1 MLRQKMFLLAAAS
14 LMTAISALPAAA
26 EQVAWQTNLEEAMAE
41 ARESN
46 RPVLLHFWTPDCVPC
61 RRLEKSVLNQPR
73 VVETLERQFI
83 PVKVNAQDHPE
94 IARRYHV
101 SSVPVDV
108 VVTANNEEL
117 ARMYTPQ
124 DPDRYVAQL
133 SAIAITEGGAEVAE
147 TAIKPRSRNSRPTAI
162 DMSVAQANDEPA
174 TSSSEDAGE
183 EAAESAVEEESTRDE
198 APKTSTVTASSRP
211 KRSSETASDEP
222 EPREVIN
229 RFARQNQSDEES
241 DSTPAAPSRKRSW
254 GQWPREAKSEP
265 AEVAAAEAT
274 EEEATEPAVEASTDS
289 ASEEAPS
296 QAVKPARMASK
307 TSAPSKSQAMGLDG
321 YCPVTLVQKQAWKKG
336 DSRFGVVHRGR
347 TYLFAGQ
354 EEKDTFFANPDEFS
368 PALSGID
375 PVEFSETGEVMDGQR
390 EHGVVYQNRV
400 YLFATEKNL
409 ETFWQEPERYASR
422 IQQAMETGDFNQL
435 RR

>member
-14 LMTAISALPAAA
+14 LMTAFSALPAMA
-26 EQVAWQTNLEEAMAE
+26 EQVAWQTDLEEAMTA

-46 RPVLLHFWTPDCVPC
+46 RPILMHFWTPDCVPC

-94 IARRYHV
+94 LARRYHV

-108 VVTANNEEL
+108 IVTANNEEL

-124 DPDRYVAQL
+124 DADRYVAQL
-133 SAIAITEGGAEVAE
+133 SAIAIADGSTEVAE
-147 TAIKPRSRNSRPTAI
+147 TATPPRRRSARPVPPDSPTESSEEPADEPSPQTVAESTDENSPSEEIRDESPAATVVASSKRSPREVPTA
-162 DMSVAQANDEPA
+162 
-174 TSSSEDAGE
+174 
-183 EAAESAVEEESTRDE
+183 
-198 APKTSTVTASSRP
+198 
-211 KRSSETASDEP
+211 DEP

-229 RFARQNQSDEES
+229 RFARQNTSQSSE
-241 DSTPAAPSRKRSW
+241 
-254 GQWPREAKSEP
+254 EP
-265 AEVAAAEAT
+265 AESTAEKPNWKRWPRSEKPQAAEVASAEGESAASDEGNESMDASTETVIEKSPKVAAKSRRAAN
-274 EEEATEPAVEASTDS
+274 DS
-289 ASEEAPS
+289 G
-296 QAVKPARMASK
+296 
-307 TSAPSKSQAMGLDG
+307 SAPKSQAMGLDG

-336 DSRFGVVHRGR
+336 DARFGVVHRGR

-354 EEKDTFFANPDEFS
+354 EEKDTFFANPDDFS

-375 PVEFSETGEVMDGQR
+375 PVEFAETGEVQDGQR
-390 EHGVVYQNRV
+390 KHGVVYQNRV
-400 YLFATEKNL
+400 YLFSSERNL

>member
-133 SAIAITEGGAEVAE
+133 SAIAITEGGAEIAE
-147 TAIKPRSRNSRPTAI
+147 TAIKPRSRNSRPTAM
-162 DMSVAQANDEPA
+162 DASVAQADAEPA
-174 TSSSEDAGE
+174 MSPSEDAGE
-183 EAAESAVEEESTRDE
+183 EPVESAVEEESTRDE
-198 APKTSTVTASSRP
+198 APEASTVASSP
-211 KRSSETASDEP
+211 KPSSETASDEP

-241 DSTPAAPSRKRSW
+241 ESAPATPSRKRSW

-265 AEVAAAEAT
+265 AEVAATESS
-274 EEEATEPAVEASTDS
+274 EEEMTEPTVEASADS
-289 ASEEAPS
+289 AAEVTPR
-296 QAVKPARMASK
+296 QAAKNARMASK

-354 EEKDTFFANPDEFS
+354 DEKDTFFANPDEFS